1 MVRSNVTADIMRG
14 KPSPFLIVVE
24 ENSTDFGAVQLEP
37 KFKFFLKKK
46 INDTEKN

>member
-1 MVRSNVTADIMRG
+1 MVRSNVTADITRG

-24 ENSTDFGAVQLEP
+24 KNSTDFGTVQLEP
-37 KFKFFLKKK
+37 KLKFFSKE